1 MKISRLIATSV
12 VSLVLA
18 AGASQ
23 ATTLKLVDGGKVGNF
38 VGGSIPGG
46 TASNELLG
54 PLGLSSSLA
63 GWFGSAVELVG
74 EGVLVAEFY
83 GWEAAFKN
91 DFNIAGSE
99 AFTTASGGHLVTT
112 PIGSPLATWTS
123 GVVDGGTGTLVDFS
137 FDTNSDA
144 DTIANGSENTGLRGF
159 FASVDGDAK
168 AKEGSAI
175 WLFLDDSGAGPDD
188 NHDDM
193 AIRLS
198 VQVPVPAAGFLLVGA
213 LGGLAALRR
222 RKKKSA

>member
-1 MKISRLIATSV
+1 MKISKLIATSA

-23 ATTLKLVDGGKVGNF
+23 ATTLKLVDGGTAGNF

-46 TASNELLG
+46 TATNELLG

-63 GWFGSAVELVG
+63 GWFGSAVELTG
-74 EGVLVAEFY
+74 TGVLVAEFY
-83 GWEAAFKN
+83 GWEAGFKN
-91 DFNIAGSE
+91 DFNINGSE
-99 AFTTASGGHLVTT
+99 AFTTASGGNLMTT
-112 PIGSPLATWTS
+112 PIGSPIATWTS
-123 GVVDGGTGTLVDFS
+123 GVVNGGMGTLIDFS
-137 FDTNSDA
+137 FDTDSDA
-144 DTIANGSENTGLRGF
+144 YTIANGSENIGVRGF

-168 AKEGSAI
+168 AKQGSAI

-222 RKKKSA
+222 RKKKTA